1 MKAYYLSFAPIIGI
15 AKKYFIYVQVKI
27 GAMREDNNPPIVAK
41 LDGQMRFQIPQI
53 YRELYNLSPGGVIE
67 INQIRIL
74 KKSEIK

>member
-1 MKAYYLSFAPIIGI
+1 MAPITGI

-41 LDGQMRFQIPQI
+41 LDSQMRFQIPQI
-53 YRELYNLSPGGVIE
+53 YRELYNLSPGDVIE
-67 INQIRIL
+67 ISGIKIL